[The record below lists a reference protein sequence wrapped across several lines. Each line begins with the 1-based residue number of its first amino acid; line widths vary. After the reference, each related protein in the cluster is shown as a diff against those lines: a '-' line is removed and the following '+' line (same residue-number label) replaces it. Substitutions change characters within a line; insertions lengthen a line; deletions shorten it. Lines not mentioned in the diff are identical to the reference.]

1 MRRKI
6 LTGIIILSA
15 LIFAGSAYSDFGS
28 FSGNSDYDSGSRSS
42 SSSSS
47 SRSSSSSSSSTSRST
62 SRSSRSYSTG
72 TTTRTTIPSYNT
84 NSGGGGGSN
93 FGVIPLASGIAS
105 GQRDNSGY
113 DDEEMT
119 DEEFNECMGVIF
131 VLAVFFIFWL
141 IIRGK
146 NKKRQQEHAHI
157 NIDQPTRILR
167 PMEEYLELDPEF
179 DEERIKTLM
188 SNLYV
193 QMQDTWHAKDISS
206 LRPYMTDTFFAQ
218 MDRQLEQFRKTGRTD
233 YTENIAV
240 LNVGLKGWRQSAGKD
255 YITVS
260 LTSRIT
266 SYVLDDAT
274 GKLLSGDKNRE
285 KFMEYEIELT
295 RKSGEITSA
304 EAEGTRSERCPHCG
318 APLKL
323 NASAQ
328 CEYCGS
334 VITSV
339 NSDWAICGM
348 RGISQ
353 RTI

>member
-6 LTGIIILSA
+6 LTGIIIFTA

-28 FSGNSDYDSGSRSS
+28 FSGNTDYDSGSRSS

-47 SRSSSSSSSSTSRST
+47 SSSSTSRP
-62 SRSSRSYSTG
+62 SRSYSTG
-72 TTTRTTIPSYNT
+72 TTTRRTTPSYNT
-84 NSGGGGGSN
+84 NTGGGSN
-93 FGVIPLASGIAS
+93 FGVIPLASGIAR
-105 GQRDNSGY
+105 QNNSY
-113 DDEEMT
+113 DDDEEMT
-119 DEEFNECMGVIF
+119 DEEFSECMGVIF
-131 VLAVFFIFWL
+131 VLAVFFIFWM
-141 IIRGK
+141 IIRNK

-206 LRPYMTDTFFAQ
+206 LRPYMTDAFFAQ
-218 MDRQLEQFRKTGRTD
+218 MDRQLDQFRKTGRTD
-233 YTENIAV
+233 FTENIAV

-260 LTSRIT
+260 LTSRIV
-266 SYVLDDAT
+266 SYVLDDVT